1 MQFINR
7 KMDRYDKM
15 GGDFDMHAG
24 GFSELIG
31 NEQIKEHFRN
41 AVQTGKVYMRS
52 LQGRYHTAMS

>member
-31 NEQIKEHFRN
+31 NEQIKEHFLH
-41 AVQTGKVYMRS
+41 AISSGKVS
-52 LQGRYHTAMS
+52 H

>member
-31 NEQIKEHFRN
+31 NEQIKEHF
-41 AVQTGKVYMRS
+41 YMRS
-52 LQGRYHTAMS
+52 LPGRYHTVMS